1 MPADHTGCH
10 RIDELDLETPLILMP
25 DTVVQIQLRIGSLE
39 NDHRSITIHSRPA
52 TGQPWRRHAQGTLGN
67 TTGSPSAGAE
77 PWPPA
82 DDLIDTTDLY
92 DRFADHGYDYSPMFR
107 GLHTVWRHGNAI
119 HAEATL
125 PPHSTEQTNDF
136 GIHPALLDAA
146 LHALAAATPL
156 GLGIVRKH
164 ATGQVWLPLSFTGIE
179 LHALGA
185 TTVRVVLAPT
195 GKHTAAVTLFDP
207 TGTPVASIDSLTL
220 RRLPDLTALRNRAST
235 LSPASRGPLPTE
247 HRPRA
252 SAAVTSGTHYSTEL
266 PDEHH
271 NWEDILTEQLGEV
284 LKVPAD
290 QIVGSLPPWLDRLA
304 LPWHR
309 RDARATARLHEVIY
323 AAIDARRGSTTDHA
337 DLLTALLNARDPA
350 SNKPQLSDRQI
361 VETILGLLLGGM
373 DTTAAALSWTWFTL
387 AEHPDIRR
395 RVHAEIDGVLQG
407 RHATYA
413 DLPRL
418 ELTARVVTEV
428 LRIWPPSWLVT
439 RVATMDTQLGEYSI
453 PAGTNLVYSPYI
465 IHHRAD
471 QYADPDL
478 FDPDRWLPGHAI
490 PRYAFLPFGAGGRKC
505 IGETLATPDT
515 ILTLATIA
523 TRWRLERI
531 SDCRVRPK
539 VGAFSGPRRLKMRV
553 VARTSSA

>member
-1 MPADHTGCH
+1 MVEIRLNAETTVKDTIPAVPVG
-10 RIDELDLETPLILMP
+10 LPLIGHL
-25 DTVVQIQLRIGSLE
+25 
-39 NDHRSITIHSRPA
+39 
-52 TGQPWRRHAQGTLGN
+52 
-67 TTGSPSAGAE
+67 
-77 PWPPA
+77 
-82 DDLIDTTDLY
+82 
-92 DRFADHGYDYSPMFR
+92 
-107 GLHTVWRHGNAI
+107 
-119 HAEATL
+119 
-125 PPHSTEQTNDF
+125 TE
-136 GIHPALLDAA
+136 
-146 LHALAAATPL
+146 
-156 GLGIVRKH
+156 
-164 ATGQVWLPLSFTGIE
+164 
-179 LHALGA
+179 
-185 TTVRVVLAPT
+185 
-195 GKHTAAVTLFDP
+195 
-207 TGTPVASIDSLTL
+207 L
-220 RRLPDLTALRNRAST
+220 RRLGPFLASLPAHGSLVRLRFGVS
-235 LSPASRGPLPTE
+235 SVVVVCDPA
-247 HRPRA
+247 
-252 SAAVTSGTHYSTEL
+252 
-266 PDEHH
+266 
-271 NWEDILTEQLGEV
+271 LTEQLLRDDRTFDKGGPLYEQGRALLGGGLALCPYEQHRRLRRLVQPAFHRQRIPGYMAAKTDIVASVIGGWHDGQTIDVAAEMRTIIAKGFLAAVFPAGMHSATKDRILADLDTV
-284 LKVPAD
+284 LGGLLRRM
-290 QIVGSLPPWLDRLA
+290 ILPPWLDRLA